1 MRRLPAG
8 SLVSLAALSACVT
21 APEPWPL
28 YDCCP
33 RVAAADSAMVV
44 AVSPIAVEVGVDV
57 LRRGGNA
64 VDAAAA
70 VGFALAVVHPA
81 AGNIGGGGFLV
92 LRLAT
97 GEVATLDYREAAPGR
112 ATRDMYLD
120 SNGTVLPTS
129 ITGHLASGVP
139 GSVAGLAEAHR
150 RFGRL
155 PWAEVVAPAVR
166 LAREGFI
173 LDSARARGL
182 RGAAERLEQ
191 FPASARQF
199 LPGGAAP
206 AVGDLFVQADLAQT
220 LTAIADDGPAVFYTG
235 WVADSIVAEMERGG
249 GLMTHEDLAAY
260 RPFWRDPI
268 TFTYRGHTI
277 HSMAPSSSGGI
288 TLALMLN
295 MLEGTDSLPAFG
307 SAAHVHLLTEVMRR
321 AFADRNHYLGDP
333 AFVDMP
339 VAALVSQ
346 TYADARRAGIA
357 ADQATPSPAIG
368 PGPAEPTETTHYS
381 IVDAEG
387 NAVAVT
393 TTINGGFG
401 SAVTVSGAGFLLNN
415 EMDDFA
421 AAPDQP
427 NQYGLV
433 QGAANAIAPGKRM
446 LSAMTPTVVLDPDGA
461 LLMVLGT
468 PGGPTI
474 ITTVAQ
480 VISNVVDHR
489 MRLDSAV
496 AAPRIHHQHLP
507 DTIRYES
514 GGLDRRTVRRL
525 RAMDHAPRER
535 PSYSGE
541 VAAIIRVGTRWVGVA
556 DPRMRGDAAGY

>member
-1 MRRLPAG
+1 MHRLRAT
-8 SLVSLAALSACVT
+8 SLASLAILAAC

-28 YDCCP
+28 YDCCQ
-33 RVAAADSAMVV
+33 RVATADSAMVV
-44 AVSPIAVEVGVDV
+44 AVSPLAVQVGVDI

-64 VDAAAA
+64 VDAAVA

-92 LRLAT
+92 LRLAS

-112 ATRDMYLD
+112 ATRDMYLAPD
-120 SNGTVLPTS
+120 GAILPTS
-129 ITGHLASGVP
+129 TTGHLASGVP
-139 GSVAGLAEAHR
+139 GSVAGLAEAHQ

-155 PWAEVVAPAVR
+155 PWAEVLAPAVR
-166 LAREGFI
+166 LASGGFR
-173 LDSARARGL
+173 LDTARARGI
-182 RGAAERLEQ
+182 ASDADRLAQ
-191 FPASARQF
+191 FAASARQF
-199 LPGGAAP
+199 LPGGTAP
-206 AVGDLFVQADLAQT
+206 AVGDLLVQPDLART
-220 LTAIADDGPAVFYTG
+220 LGAIAADGPAVFYAG

-249 GLMTHEDLAAY
+249 GLITHEDLAAY

-277 HSMAPSSSGGI
+277 HSMGPASSGGI
-288 TLALMLN
+288 TLALVLN
-295 MLEGTDSLPAFG
+295 MLEGADSVPAFG
-307 SAAHVHLLTEVMRR
+307 SADQVHVMSEVMRR

-339 VAALVSQ
+339 VAELVSQ
-346 TYADARRAGIA
+346 SYADTRRADIVPGR
-357 ADQATPSPAIG
+357 ATPSADVG
-368 PGPAEPTETTHYS
+368 PGPAESTETTHYS
-381 IVDAEG
+381 IVDGEG

-421 AAPDQP
+421 ASPDRP
-427 NQYGLV
+427 NQYGLI
-433 QGAANAIAPGKRM
+433 QGVANAIAPGKRM
-446 LSAMTPTVVLDPDGA
+446 LSAMTPTIVLDPEGT
-461 LLMVLGT
+461 LLLVLGS

-480 VISNVVDHR
+480 VISNVIDHR
-489 MRLDSAV
+489 MPLDSAV

-507 DTIRYES
+507 DTIRTEAR
-514 GGLDRRTVRRL
+514 GLPRSVARAL
-525 RAMDHAPRER
+525 RKMGYAVRER
-535 PSYSGE
+535 RGYSGE
-541 VAAIIRVGTRWVGVA
+541 VAAIMRVGNHWVGVA
-556 DPRMRGDAAGY
+556 DPRMRGDASGY

>member
-1 MRRLPAG
+1 MRPVFPG
-8 SLVSLAALSACVT
+8 SLVSLAVVAACVT
-21 APEPWPL
+21 TPEPWPL

-33 RVAAADSAMVV
+33 RVAAGDSAMVV
-44 AVSPIAVEVGVDV
+44 AVSPLAVQVGVEV

-92 LRLAT
+92 VRLAS

-120 SNGTVLPTS
+120 ADGAILPTS
-129 ITGHLASGVP
+129 VTGHLASGVP

-155 PWAEVVAPAVR
+155 AWSDVVGPAVR
-166 LAREGFI
+166 LARDGFM
-173 LDSARARGL
+173 LDSARANGL
-182 RGAAERLEQ
+182 AAAARRLEQ

-206 AVGDLFVQADLAQT
+206 AAGGRLVQPDLART
-220 LTAIADDGPAVFYTG
+220 LAAIADEGPAVFYTG

-249 GLMTHEDLAAY
+249 GLISHDDLAAY

-277 HSMAPSSSGGI
+277 HSMGPSSSGGI
-288 TLALMLN
+288 TLALLLN

-339 VAALVSQ
+339 VAELVSQ
-346 TYADARRAGIA
+346 AYADARRAGIV
-357 ADQATPSPAIG
+357 ADHATPSAAIG

-446 LSAMTPTVVLDPDGA
+446 LSAMTPTIVLAPEGA

-480 VISNVVDHR
+480 VISNVIDHR

-507 DTIRYES
+507 DTTRYES

-525 RAMDHAPRER
+525 RGMDHALRER

-541 VAAIIRVGTRWVGVA
+541 VAAIIRVGDRWVGVA

>member
-1 MRRLPAG
+1 
-8 SLVSLAALSACVT
+8 
-21 APEPWPL
+21 
-28 YDCCP
+28 
-33 RVAAADSAMVV
+33 MVV
-44 AVSPIAVEVGVDV
+44 AVSPLAVQVGVDV
-57 LRRGGNA
+57 LRQGGNA
-64 VDAAAA
+64 VDAAVA

-81 AGNIGGGGFLV
+81 AGNIGGGGFMV
-92 LRLAT
+92 LRLAS
-97 GEVATLDYREAAPGR
+97 GEVVTLDYRETAPGR

-120 SNGTVLPTS
+120 ADGAILPTS
-129 ITGHLASGVP
+129 MTGHLASGVP
-139 GSVAGLAEAHR
+139 GSVAGLGEGHR

-155 PWAEVVAPAVR
+155 PWSVVLAPAVR
-166 LAREGFI
+166 LAREGFR
-173 LDSARARGL
+173 LDTARARGIAS
-182 RGAAERLEQ
+182 AAKRLAQ

-199 LPGGAAP
+199 LPRGEVPAA
-206 AVGDLFVQADLAQT
+206 GDLFAQPDLART
-220 LTAIADDGPAVFYTG
+220 LAAIAVDGPGVFYTG

-249 GLMTHEDLAAY
+249 GLISRADLAAY

-277 HSMAPSSSGGI
+277 HSMAPASSGGI

-295 MLEGTDSLPAFG
+295 MLEGVDSMPAFG
-307 SAAHVHLLTEVMRR
+307 TPAQVHLMAEVMRR

-339 VAALVSQ
+339 VGELVSQ
-346 TYADARRAGIA
+346 SYADARQ
-357 ADQATPSPAIG
+357 ADIVPEHATPSSGIG

-421 AAPDQP
+421 ASPDQP
-427 NQYGLV
+427 NQYGLI

-446 LSAMTPTVVLDPDGA
+446 LSAMTPTIVLDPEGA
-461 LLMVLGT
+461 VRLVVGT

-480 VISNVVDHR
+480 VISNVIDHH

-507 DTIRYES
+507 DTIRVER
-514 GGLDRRTVRRL
+514 GGLTRSVLRRL
-525 RAMDHAPRER
+525 RGMGHVLRER
-535 PSYSGE
+535 SGYSGE
-541 VAAIIRVGTRWVGVA
+541 VAAIIRVGNQWVGVA
-556 DPRMRGDAAGY
+556 DPRMPGDAAGY

>member
-1 MRRLPAG
+1 MRRPLAT
-8 SLVSLAALSACVT
+8 SLTSLAALAACV
-21 APEPWPL
+21 AEPWPL

-33 RVAAADSAMVV
+33 RVASGDSAMVV
-44 AVSPIAVEVGVDV
+44 AVSPLAVQVGVDI

-64 VDAAAA
+64 VDAAVA

-92 LRLAT
+92 LRLAS

-120 SNGTVLPTS
+120 ADGAILPTS
-129 ITGHLASGVP
+129 TTGHLASGVP
-139 GSVAGLAEAHR
+139 GSVAGLAEAHQ

-155 PWAEVVAPAVR
+155 PWTEVLAPALR
-166 LAREGFI
+166 FAREGFR
-173 LDSARARGL
+173 LDTARARGI
-182 RGAAERLEQ
+182 ASDAERLAQ

-199 LPGGAAP
+199 LPGGTAP
-206 AVGDLFVQADLAQT
+206 AVGDLLVQPDLART
-220 LTAIADDGPAVFYTG
+220 LAAIAADGPAVFYTG

-249 GLMTHEDLAAY
+249 GLISHADLAAY

-277 HSMAPSSSGGI
+277 HSMAPASSGGI

-295 MLEGTDSLPAFG
+295 MLEGADSLPAFG
-307 SAAHVHLLTEVMRR
+307 SAAHVHLMVEVMRR

-339 VAALVSQ
+339 VTELVSQ
-346 TYADARRAGIA
+346 TYADGRRTDILP
-357 ADQATPSPAIG
+357 DQATPSADVA

-401 SAVTVSGAGFLLNN
+401 SGVTVSGAGFLLNN

-421 AAPDQP
+421 ASPDRP
-427 NQYGLV
+427 NQFGLI
-433 QGAANAIAPGKRM
+433 QGVANAIAPGKRM
-446 LSAMTPTVVLDPDGA
+446 LSAMTPTIVLDPDGA
-461 LLMVLGT
+461 LLLVLGS

-480 VISNVVDHR
+480 VISNVIDHR
-489 MRLDSAV
+489 MPLDSAV

-514 GGLDRRTVRRL
+514 HGMARQTARQLRGMGYAL
-525 RAMDHAPRER
+525 RAR
-535 PSYSGE
+535 SGYSGE
-541 VAAIIRVGTRWVGVA
+541 VAAIIRVGNHWVGVA
-556 DPRMRGDAAGY
+556 DPRMRGDASGY

>member
-1 MRRLPAG
+1 MHRLRAT
-8 SLVSLAALSACVT
+8 SLASLAILAAC

-28 YDCCP
+28 YDCCQ
-33 RVAAADSAMVV
+33 RVATADSAMVV
-44 AVSPIAVEVGVDV
+44 AVSPLAVQVGVDI

-64 VDAAAA
+64 VDAAVA

-92 LRLAT
+92 LRLAA

-112 ATRDMYLD
+112 ATRDMYLAPD
-120 SNGTVLPTS
+120 GAILPTS
-129 ITGHLASGVP
+129 TTGHLASGVP
-139 GSVAGLAEAHR
+139 GSVAGLAEAHQ

-155 PWAEVVAPAVR
+155 PWAEVLAPAVR
-166 LAREGFI
+166 LASGGFR
-173 LDSARARGL
+173 LDTARARGI
-182 RGAAERLEQ
+182 ASDADRLAQ

-199 LPGGAAP
+199 LPGGTAP
-206 AVGDLFVQADLAQT
+206 AVGDLLVQPDLART
-220 LTAIADDGPAVFYTG
+220 LGAIAADGPAVFYTG

-249 GLMTHEDLAAY
+249 GLITHEDLAAY

-277 HSMAPSSSGGI
+277 HSMGPASSGGI
-288 TLALMLN
+288 TLALVLN
-295 MLEGTDSLPAFG
+295 MLEGADSVPAFG
-307 SAAHVHLLTEVMRR
+307 SADQVHVMSEVMRR

-339 VAALVSQ
+339 VAELVSQ
-346 TYADARRAGIA
+346 SYADTRRADIVPGR
-357 ADQATPSPAIG
+357 ATPSADVG
-368 PGPAEPTETTHYS
+368 PGPAESTETTHYS
-381 IVDAEG
+381 IVDGEG

-421 AAPDQP
+421 ASPDRP
-427 NQYGLV
+427 NQYGLI
-433 QGAANAIAPGKRM
+433 QGVANAIAPGKRM
-446 LSAMTPTVVLDPDGA
+446 LSAMTPTIVLDPEGT
-461 LLMVLGT
+461 LLLVLGS

-480 VISNVVDHR
+480 VISNVIDHR
-489 MRLDSAV
+489 MPLDSAV

-507 DTIRYES
+507 DTIRTEAR
-514 GGLDRRTVRRL
+514 GLPRSVARAL
-525 RAMDHAPRER
+525 RKMGYAVRER
-535 PSYSGE
+535 RGYSGE
-541 VAAIIRVGTRWVGVA
+541 VAAIMRVGNHWVGVA
-556 DPRMRGDAAGY
+556 DPRMRGDASGY